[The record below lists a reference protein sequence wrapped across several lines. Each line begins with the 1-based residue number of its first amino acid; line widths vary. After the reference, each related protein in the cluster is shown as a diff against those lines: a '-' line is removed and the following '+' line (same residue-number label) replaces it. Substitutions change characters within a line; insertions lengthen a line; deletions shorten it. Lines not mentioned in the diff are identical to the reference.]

1 MEKERR
7 AKEIYDKVKELNKR
21 RAKEI
26 YDKVKELNNKTFA
39 LENKKTKTI
48 KDTYIEE
55 IEIYKF
61 VIEQKLKNIDVILD
75 ILKLTTSLSIS
86 ILIASLSTTYFNVNI
101 IAVVGINIVTICL
114 LILFIKKR
122 KAVLEQSET
131 TLFEVFNESVTI
143 TLKDLLSE
151 RNRINLE
158 FKKIIKDLQK

>member
-158 FKKIIKDLQK
+158 FKKIIKDLKK